1 MSERAPQRTLCVW
14 CPDWPVVTA
23 RRARPELM
31 GVPVAV
37 VDRVDGRV
45 VVCAASREARE
56 ETVVPGLR
64 RREAEARCPTLVV
77 VDADPAADMRAF
89 EAVARAIEAVT
100 PRVVLERP
108 GVCTFPTRGPSRYF
122 GGDAALAALVLRTV
136 RDAGI
141 VDARV
146 GIADGSFAARLAARA
161 ADPDDARVVEPV
173 STPEFL
179 APWPVRAL
187 VPADAEPD
195 GDVVALADL

>member
-1 MSERAPQRTLCVW
+1 MW

-23 RRARPELM
+23 RRARPELVD
-31 GVPVAV
+31 VPVAV

-64 RREAEARCPTLVV
+64 RREAEARCAGLVV
-77 VDADPAADMRAF
+77 VEADPAADARAF
-89 EAVARAIEAVT
+89 EVVARAIEAIT

-122 GGDAALAALVLRTV
+122 GGDDALAALVLAYRARRRGRSTRASGSPTV
-136 RDAGI
+136 RSRRGSR
-141 VDARV
+141 RV
-146 GIADGSFAARLAARA
+146 A
-161 ADPDDARVVEPV
+161 ADPDGAHVVEPDA
-173 STPEFL
+173 TPAFL

-187 VPADAEPD
+187 IRPTPSPTAMSSRSPICSS
-195 GDVVALADL
+195 GWG

>member
-1 MSERAPQRTLCVW
+1 
-14 CPDWPVVTA
+14 
-23 RRARPELM
+23 
-31 GVPVAV
+31 
-37 VDRVDGRV
+37 
-45 VVCAASREARE
+45 REARE

-64 RREAEARCPTLVV
+64 RREAEARCAGLVV
-77 VDADPAADMRAF
+77 VDADPAADMLVF
-89 EAVARAIEAVT
+89 EVVARAIEAIT

-122 GGDAALAALVLRTV
+122 GGDAALAALVLRAV
-136 RDAGI
+136 GDAGI

-179 APWPVRAL
+179 APCPGRGL
-187 VPADAEPD
+187 GPAAR
-195 GDVVALADL
+195 DL